1 MSSSQ
6 PKKPTT
12 KTKVTLAIDSQ
23 SNQRR
28 AWAKSHL
35 PDVEIVSS
43 VDAVVQENE
52 VRVVVTDQRVE
63 LWDHETPHGRGT
75 FADFSHIDTRT
86 GSGNLGR
93 QQPLHKA
100 IGTHA
105 RHVVDATAGFGQDAV
120 LLACMGFQ
128 VTAFE
133 RNPVIAAILFDGL
146 QRGKLVEALTEP
158 LSQLDLVMAD
168 AKEGLSK
175 LVDRPDV
182 VYIDG
187 MFPVKRSKAALAK
200 KPMRLARRLVGEDDD
215 LPELLAIARRFA
227 LNRVVVKRPQ
237 SAKPLSTAVS
247 SRLKTKLVSYD
258 IYPPS
263 EPKCGS

>member
-1 MSSSQ
+1 
-6 PKKPTT
+6 
-12 KTKVTLAIDSQ
+12 
-23 SNQRR
+23 
-28 AWAKSHL
+28 
-35 PDVEIVSS
+35 
-43 VDAVVQENE
+43 
-52 VRVVVTDQRVE
+52 
-63 LWDHETPHGRGT
+63 
-75 FADFSHIDTRT
+75 
-86 GSGNLGR
+86 
-93 QQPLHKA
+93 
-100 IGTHA
+100 
-105 RHVVDATAGFGQDAV
+105 
-120 LLACMGFQ
+120 MGFQ

-133 RNPVIAAILFDGL
+133 RNPVIAAILLDGL

-158 LSQLDLVMAD
+158 LSRLDLVMAD

-237 SAKPLSTAVS
+237 SAEPLSTPVS
-247 SRLKTKLVSYD
+247 SRLKTKLVTYD

-263 EPKCGS
+263 EPK